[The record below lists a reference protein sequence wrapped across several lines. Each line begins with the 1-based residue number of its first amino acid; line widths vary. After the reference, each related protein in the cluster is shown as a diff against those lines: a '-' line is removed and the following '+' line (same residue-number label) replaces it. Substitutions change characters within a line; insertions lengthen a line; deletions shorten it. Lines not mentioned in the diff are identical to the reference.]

1 MEEKNNCYID
11 YDEFIFNVRKL
22 TFNIRLNE
30 AGLYDNAKFLV
41 INDCESGGGTPMRNL
56 FKLSGM
62 KTLDFP
68 FELFC
73 E

>member
-1 MEEKNNCYID
+1 LEEKNNCYID
-11 YDEFIFNVRKL
+11 SDAFIFNARKL

-56 FKLSGM
+56 F
-62 KTLDFP
+62 
-68 FELFC
+68 
-73 E
+73 